1 MNTPISKPRNPIYR
15 VQAPEPNQ
23 VIIDSIME
31 HIQQQAKANRYINQQ
46 RAMESVTPST
56 LTDPLLNLKVRDYYS
71 RITERNIFTEMQGRA
86 FGAAEGAL
94 LGAGLSYGVA
104 GIIELGGLVLAP
116 ITGGASLAAT
126 TPIAATIASTI
137 TPIAASAGAVGG
149 ALMSNYTTYGAT
161 IGLLNDTI
169 IKSFKQGVG
178 YGTIKTLG
186 VIGKTT
192 DLIEGGEA
200 LRATL
205 AASIMVKI
213 FHKLY

>member
-1 MNTPISKPRNPIYR
+1 
-15 VQAPEPNQ
+15 
-23 VIIDSIME
+23 ME

-46 RAMESVTPST
+46 RAMESVTPGT

-94 LGAGLSYGVA
+94 LGAGLSYGVV
-104 GIIELGGLVLAP
+104 GIIVLGDLIAAP
-116 ITGGASLAAT
+116 FTGGASLAAIPT
-126 TPIAATIASTI
+126 AATIASTI
-137 TPIAASAGAVGG
+137 APIAASVGAVGG
-149 ALMSNYTTYGAT
+149 ALMSDYTTYGAT